1 MSLEILLLLIGGLVL
16 LVGGGEFLVRGAS
29 RLATVL
35 GVSPLVVG
43 LTVVAYGT
51 SAPEMAVSIRA
62 GLAGNDGIALANV
75 VGSNIFN
82 ILFIL
87 GACALAAPLV
97 VNRRLVRIDVPV
109 MIAASV
115 ATWLVAR
122 DGRVA
127 LWEGLL
133 LAVCAVAYTAH
144 SVIGGRAETAAAA
157 GATGEGREPEVIA
170 GKHPGWLVTMLALAA
185 VGGAGWAL
193 GWFEVGEAALM
204 IAGGLVFLAG
214 SVFGKGG
221 TTRAG
226 DIVHQIGF
234 ILGGLGVLVKGAGWL
249 VGGAVTLAQNLG
261 VSDTVIG
268 LTIVAAG
275 TSLPEVAASLIATIR
290 GQRDIAIGNVVGSN
304 IANVFAI
311 LGVSAVATP
320 GGLSVADALL
330 RVDIPVMVAVAAIC
344 LPMFY
349 TGYLIRRW
357 EGAVLMVAYVGY
369 TTWLVFEATGNP
381 AKTAL
386 GWAFGAVFA
395 PIVLA
400 TFAVTGVRALT
411 TRHRRG
417 VA

>member
-1 MSLEILLLLIGGLVL
+1 MSLEILLLLVGGLVL

-51 SAPEMAVSIRA
+51 SAPELAVSIRA

-97 VNRRLVRIDVPV
+97 VERRLVRIDVPV
-109 MIAASV
+109 MIAACV
-115 ATWLVAR
+115 ATWLVAW

-133 LAVCAVAYTAH
+133 LAAGAVAYTTY
-144 SVIGGRAETAAAA
+144 SVRSGRTETADGA

-170 GKHPGWLVTMLALAA
+170 GKHPGWLVTMLALAGIGG
-185 VGGAGWAL
+185 VGWGL
-193 GWFEVGEAALM
+193 GWFELGEAALM
-204 IAGGLVFLAG
+204 IVGGLLFLGG

-221 TTRAG
+221 TTRGG
-226 DIVHQIGF
+226 DIVHQIAF
-234 ILGGLGVLVKGAGWL
+234 VLVGLGVLVRGAGWL

-290 GQRDIAIGNVVGSN
+290 GQRDLAIGNVVGSN

-330 RVDIPVMVAVAAIC
+330 RVDLPVMVAVAVIC

-411 TRHRRG
+411 TRHRRAG
-417 VA
+417 T